1 MLGGNTM
8 KNCPHQKTDNKG
20 LINCIKGDGHI
31 GLCQNP
37 CPYETTASATE
48 HECSMLANQRFS
60 KAVLRKRRGKSSV
73 QPVSNML
80 HFAIEAVGVE

>member
-1 MLGGNTM
+1 M
-8 KNCPHQKTDNKG
+8 KNCPYQKTDNKG
-20 LINCIKGDGHI
+20 LLNCIKGDSHI

-48 HECSMLANQRFS
+48 HECSTLANKHFS
-60 KAVLRKRRGKSSV
+60 RLVRRKRRGLSSV

-80 HFAIEAVGVE
+80 HFLIEAVGVE

>member
-1 MLGGNTM
+1 M

-20 LINCIKGDGHI
+20 LINCTKGDSHI

-73 QPVSNML
+73 QPVPNML
-80 HFAIEAVGVE
+80 HLVIEAVGAE